1 MAIAHTESIVMA
13 AGDGRAVIAF
23 LFVGGCSRKRFTGEV
38 EVEGCHPLMAGCRS
52 WEKMYKKVE
61 KQSGL

>member
-38 EVEGCHPLMAGCRS
+38 EVQLEPLS
-52 WEKMYKKVE
+52 YP
-61 KQSGL
+61 